1 MTFQER
7 INLALAQQ
15 RTTGNHIRKL
25 PRLKIA
31 AIALTALAAIA
42 AVWYWATPHS
52 YAQCILRNV
61 RAGMGEY
68 AAMTVMH
75 ACRELYPS
83 K

>member
-15 RTTGNHIRKL
+15 RATQDHIRKL

-31 AIALTALAAIA
+31 AIALIALAAIA
-42 AVWYWATPHS
+42 LVWYWAQPHS
-52 YAQCILRNV
+52 YAQCVLRNV
-61 RAGMGEY
+61 RAGMSEY
-68 AAMTVMH
+68 AAMTVAH
-75 ACRELYPS
+75 ACHDLYPA